1 MVKVLRTQHVLAV
14 DNFAEAIAYFIDKL
28 GFTQTFHV
36 DGLSFLRLD
45 SLLPAYMPS
54 LAKCLP

>member
-36 DGLSFLRLD
+36 DGWSFLRLD
-45 SLLPAYMPS
+45 SLPAYMPS